1 MNFTREPIIE
11 TIITPKDGFRLTLR
25 NSKVAS
31 SEEYSVEA
39 LEVVSFGNA
48 QFFRSQEKPKAFLL
62 PIADYEI
69 VETREAKIVLKN
81 PAIEKTIKI
90 AGGKE
95 NPPKIAKV
103 ESVET
108 QETSESSEEEK
119 EPVFEKRKDKK
130 KNRRKKAQEQ
140 RHHEREKEVKEED
153 KGAVEPSAAK
163 NNEMDTT
170 LVMPPIFSSLLPP
183 PPTLISETIGRYKAM
198 ESSEKFMINKQ
209 PQLPAETPEV
219 DLDVDNVL
227 LSDDDALDQIWAYR
241 QQEETFTSES
251 SPASPEEI
259 VSEIEEVTSQAEEP
273 KANSPEDSSE
283 TLE

>member
-1 MNFTREPIIE
+1 VNFTREPIIE

-95 NPPKIAKV
+95 PLQKV
-103 ESVET
+103 VKAEPVEIQES
-108 QETSESSEEEK
+108 QEASEEDK

-140 RHHEREKEVKEED
+140 RQQEREKEIKEED
-153 KGAVEPSAAK
+153 KGSLEPHGIK
-163 NNEMDTT
+163 NHEAEAPA
-170 LVMPPIFSSLLPP
+170 LLPPIFSSLLPP
-183 PPTLISETIGRYKAM
+183 PPTLISETIARYKAM
-198 ESSEKFMINKQ
+198 ESSENFMINKQ
-209 PQLPAETPEV
+209 PQLPTETPEV
-219 DLDVDNVL
+219 DLDVDNVV
-227 LSDDDALDQIWAYR
+227 LSDDDALDQIWAFS
-241 QQEETFTSES
+241 QKEETFSSEAGPGLES
-251 SPASPEEI
+251 SS
-259 VSEIEEVTSQAEEP
+259 IEEAETTAEEP
-273 KANSPEDSSE
+273 NARSLEDSADDIE
-283 TLE
+283 